1 MALKEYQQD
10 CISILV
16 KSGVLRFGKFTLKS
30 GRQSPYFFN
39 LGEVS
44 TGGTIK
50 ALARCYA
57 QAINDAFGQNF
68 NVLFGPA
75 YKGVPL
81 IVAISEA
88 LEELQ
93 QRPIGFSFNRK
104 EKKTH
109 GEGDTMVGHRYKAG
123 DRVVIVEDVIAA
135 GTTFHEVKEIFKHIP
150 DAAIVGGM
158 LAVDRCEKG
167 SGAISALNE
176 VRQALEIDLRTIISI
191 YDVVTFLSVPN
202 QSGMQLP
209 EEQLQDMKGYLS
221 VYGA

>member
-57 QAINDAFGQNF
+57 HAINDAFGQNF

-81 IVAISEA
+81 AVAISEA

-167 SGAISALNE
+167 SGSISALNE

-191 YDVVTFLSVPN
+191 HDVVSFLSVPN
-202 QSGMQLP
+202 QSGMQLS
-209 EEQLQDMKGYLS
+209 EEQLQEMKGYLS
-221 VYGA
+221 IYGA